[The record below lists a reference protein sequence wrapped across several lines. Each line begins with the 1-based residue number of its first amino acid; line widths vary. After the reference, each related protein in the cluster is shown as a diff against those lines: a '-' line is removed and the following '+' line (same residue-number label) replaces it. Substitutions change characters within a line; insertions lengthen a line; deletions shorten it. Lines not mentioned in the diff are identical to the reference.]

1 MLAATGKPR
10 RVLIVEDEFLLAE
23 MIADALRDH
32 GFEVRIVANAT
43 DALRHLAS
51 GQPCDVLFTDI
62 NLHDRV
68 DGAQLSRLA
77 RELRPRL
84 PVVYASGAVSS
95 LEQLQAVPGAC
106 FISKPYDPEA
116 VCSVLAVM
124 IAAPH

>member
-1 MLAATGKPR
+1 MAAAIGTSG
-10 RVLIVEDEFLLAE
+10 RVLIVEDEFLIAE

-32 GFEVRIVANAT
+32 GFEVRIVANAM

-95 LEQLQAVPGAC
+95 MEQLQAVPGAC
-106 FISKPYDPEA
+106 FIRKPYDPES
-116 VCSVLAVM
+116 VCSKLADMASV
-124 IAAPH
+124 PH